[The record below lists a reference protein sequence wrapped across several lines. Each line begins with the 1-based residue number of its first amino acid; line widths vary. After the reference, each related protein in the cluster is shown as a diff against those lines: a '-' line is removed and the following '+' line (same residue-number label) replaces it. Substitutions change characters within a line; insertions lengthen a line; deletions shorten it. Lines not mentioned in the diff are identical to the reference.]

1 VLDNLKPPE
10 KGQKRIRDD
19 LLPGFGVTVGKRTKT
34 FFVMYG
40 NKERRIKTFGR
51 YPDKKLKD
59 AREEARQFLERVGDK
74 KPVRS
79 VSELSEAF
87 LADCE
92 TRLKPNSI
100 HAYESVLKHA
110 PDILLE
116 EANKETIELKTAH
129 EIKTY
134 KAMFNWAIREEITD
148 RNPFFHMKVV
158 FGKRDRVLSYDEIEM
173 VWAYDS
179 PPYSDIVKLLLLSGQ
194 RVGQFGNFSM
204 DWFEDRKIIFP
215 AEVMKGGKPHEI
227 PTTPLIRKYLDNFK
241 QDNWDRYKKRMDK
254 STGVTHWVLHDLRR
268 TFATIHAEI
277 GTPIHVVEALL
288 NHTSGTISGVTA
300 IYIRYQ
306 FFSEM
311 RKALLLY
318 ERHLTKTLGL
328 RKKLNLQKQTTL
340 LCTR

>member
-1 VLDNLKPPE
+1 MKPPE
-10 KGQKRIRDD
+10 KGQKRLRDD
-19 LLPGFGVTVGKRTKT
+19 LIPGFFVIVGKRTKT
-34 FFVMYG
+34 FFLMYG
-40 NKERRIKTFGR
+40 KDRKVKKIGH
-51 YPDKKLKD
+51 YPDKKLKI
-59 AREEARQFLERVGDK
+59 AREEARRFLERVGDQ
-74 KPVRS
+74 KPVQS

-87 LADCE
+87 LEDCRG
-92 TRLKPNSI
+92 RLKPNSV

-110 PDILLE
+110 PNIPLD

-129 EIKTY
+129 EIKAY

-148 RNPFFHMKVV
+148 RNPFFHMKVT
-158 FGKRDRVLSYDEIEM
+158 FGKRDRVLSYDEIKK

-194 RVGQFGNFSM
+194 RVGQFGNFNM
-204 DWFEDRKIIFP
+204 DWYEDRKIIFP
-215 AEVMKGGKPHEI
+215 AEVMKGGKVHEI
-227 PTTPLIRKYLDNFK
+227 PTTPLIRKYLGNFK

-254 STGVTHWVLHDLRR
+254 KTEVNDWVLHDLRR

-288 NHTSGTISGVTA
+288 AHTSGTISGVTA

-306 FFSEM
+306 FFTEM

-318 ERHLTKTLGL
+318 ERHLTKMLKL
-328 RKKLNLQKQTTL
+328 RA
-340 LCTR
+340 

>member
-40 NKERRIKTFGR
+40 NKERRIKTFGH

-59 AREEARQFLERVGDK
+59 AREEARQFLNRVGDK
-74 KPVRS
+74 EPVRS
-79 VSELSEAF
+79 VSELSKAF

-92 TRLKPNSI
+92 DRLRPNSV
-100 HAYESVLKHA
+100 HAYKSVLQHA
-110 PDILLE
+110 PNIPLD
-116 EANKETIELKTAH
+116 EANKETIELRTAH
-129 EIKTY
+129 EIKAY

-148 RNPFFHMKVV
+148 RNPFFHMKVT
-158 FGKRDRVLSYDEIEM
+158 FGKRERVLSYDEIKK
-173 VWAYDS
+173 VWAYDA
-179 PPYSDIVKLLLLSGQ
+179 PPYSDIVKLLLLTGQ
-194 RVGQFGNFSM
+194 RVGQFSCFDMAWCEGK
-204 DWFEDRKIIFP
+204 KIIFP
-215 AEVMKGGKPHEI
+215 VEVMKGGKPHEI
-227 PTTPLIRKYLDNFK
+227 PTTPLIHKYLGNFN
-241 QDNWDRYKKRMDK
+241 QDNWDRYKKRIDK
-254 STGVTHWVLHDLRR
+254 KTEVKNWVLHDLRR

-318 ERHLTKTLGL
+318 HRHLSKTLGL
-328 RKKLNLQKQTTL
+328 RRKPDNLSP
-340 LCTR
+340 